1 MQSGSG
7 SRLACRPV
15 TKASMEE
22 SMSKKILICM
32 MAAAT
37 FGSLAGC
44 SATGTASG
52 SGAGGGTLTG
62 SGSVNDN
69 TGSHPRSGYGT
80 APGATSSGGTAS
92 GATSGGTSSTSPRY

>member
-1 MQSGSG
+1 
-7 SRLACRPV
+7 
-15 TKASMEE
+15 
-22 SMSKKILICM
+22 MSKKTLICM

-52 SGAGGGTLTG
+52 SGAGTLTG
-62 SGSVNDN
+62 SGSVTDN

-92 GATSGGTSSTSPRY
+92 GATSGGTSSTTPRY